1 MKNTKPQMQTSL
13 LNDTCLFV
21 NKKLIKIGAKNNKIV
36 IIVIKAE
43 TYGRIFRVFTI
54 DLPA

>member
-1 MKNTKPQMQTSL
+1 MKNTKPQRQTSL
-13 LNDTCLFV
+13 VNDTCLFV